1 MKKLDLS
8 GQGITSLDA
17 HFPKLKGTRTL
28 LLCKNKLRRLFD
40 KAPEKPIE
48 SVEALDLRD
57 NVLDDVPYTVLE
69 IQGSMPNV

>member
-8 GQGITSLDA
+8 GQGLTSLDA
-17 HFPKLKGTRTL
+17 HFPKLKGIRTL
-28 LLCKNKLRRLFD
+28 LLCKNKLRRVFD